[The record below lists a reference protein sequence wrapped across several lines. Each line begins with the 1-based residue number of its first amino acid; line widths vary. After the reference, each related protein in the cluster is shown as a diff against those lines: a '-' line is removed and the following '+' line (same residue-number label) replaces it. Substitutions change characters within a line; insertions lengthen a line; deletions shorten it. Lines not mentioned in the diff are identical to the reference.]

1 MTYIN
6 LPNLNNLNL
15 DFNII
20 YKNNKSQANIVSDT
34 NDIILCY
41 SLYNYLHILKQTIDE
56 YYEYWDIIK
65 KITNPYEYIHT
76 IVPNHKCSLCKYKPL
91 SRSFFKMIEIIDTFG
106 FLNESTHIQSFHLA
120 EGPGGFIEAFN
131 YKRNNKQDI
140 YYGMTLISDNVNIP
154 SWKKATQLLSNNKNI
169 KLEYGASKNGD
180 LFLKENLIYCYK
192 KYFRAMDYITA
203 DGGFDFSL
211 DFNNQE
217 DMSFKLI
224 LSQIFYALIMQKQ
237 GGNFILKIFDIFKIK
252 TIEII
257 YLLCNLYENVFI
269 FKPNTSRCANSEKYI
284 ICRNYKNN
292 NKKIITNIIEN
303 FDLLINKVDTI
314 YSLFNIQLNQLFIT
328 KLQEINSIYGQQQ
341 LENIKNTINLI
352 REFKILNIQY
362 NLLNNNYN
370 SFLKY
375 LNVFNKNLQ
384 YSDDTTINDINDIN
398 DISDISD
405 INDISDISDISDI
418 NNTNIKDTTINAANS
433 ISITENSITENSN
446 NKKPLLTIK
455 SVKNNIKNED
465 IDIVCINISTNIS
478 NETVIKYFNKL
489 NVLININMQKSINW
503 CKKHQFVINKEFI
516 HK

>member
-20 YKNNKSQANIVSDT
+20 YKNNKCQANILSDE

-41 SLYNYLHILKQTIDE
+41 SLYNYLHLLKQTIDE
-56 YYEYWDIIK
+56 YYEYWDILK

-76 IVPNHKCSLCKYKPL
+76 IVPNYKCSLCKYKPL
-91 SRSFFKMIEIIDTFG
+91 SRSFFKMIEIIDTFS
-106 FLNESTHIQSFHLA
+106 FLNEPTNIQSFHLA

-169 KLEYGASKNGD
+169 KIEYGASKNGD

-224 LSQIFYALIMQKQ
+224 LSQIFFALVMQKQ

-257 YLLCNLYENVFI
+257 YLLSNLYENVFI

-284 ICRNYKNN
+284 ICRNFKNN

-303 FDLLINKVDTI
+303 FDLLINKVETI

-352 REFKILNIQY
+352 REFKILNIQH

-375 LNVFNKNLQ
+375 LNIFNKNIQHTNTIDDSTIIDDLVTIDDSATSDNLAT
-384 YSDDTTINDINDIN
+384 SDDSVTSNDSVTSDDSATINTMEII
-398 DISDISD
+398 
-405 INDISDISDISDI
+405 
-418 NNTNIKDTTINAANS
+418 
-433 ISITENSITENSN
+433 
-446 NKKPLLTIK
+446 
-455 SVKNNIKNED
+455 NIKNEELD
-465 IDIVCINISTNIS
+465 LSLINISTNVN
-478 NETVIKYFNKL
+478 NEIVNKYFNKL
-489 NVLININMQKSINW
+489 NVLVNINIQKSINW
-503 CKKHQFVINKEFI
+503 CKKHQFTINKEFI
-516 HK
+516 NR